1 MSMELNINAQ
11 NQLPLKEG
19 NEFIFCLPSTNGVN
33 KVLKNWA
40 IKAGI
45 EKHLTFH
52 CARHTFGTLLAY
64 YETDIY
70 TISNLLGHSSLKH
83 TTKYVRVS
91 EELKK
96 RAVNSI
102 PKIGL

>member
-1 MSMELNINAQ
+1 MNAQ
-11 NQLPLKEG
+11 HQLLTKKD
-19 NEFIFCLPSTNGVN
+19 NEFIFYLPSTNGVN

-45 EKHLTFH
+45 EKYLAFH
-52 CARHTFGTLLAY
+52 CARHKFGTLLASC
-64 YETDIY
+64 ETVIY
-70 TISNLLGHSSLKH
+70 TISNLLGHSSLLH

-102 PKIGL
+102 PKLDYKV